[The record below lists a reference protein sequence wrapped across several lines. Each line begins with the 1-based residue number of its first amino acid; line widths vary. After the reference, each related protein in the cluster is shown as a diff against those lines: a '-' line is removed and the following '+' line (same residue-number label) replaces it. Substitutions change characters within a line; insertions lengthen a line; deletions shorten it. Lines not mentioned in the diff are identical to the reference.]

1 MGRWRRRGRWKP
13 VYENI
18 TYESLLNGMLQYAL
32 TLAAGRGENLDS
44 REGSML
50 WYGSAPAA
58 VEGQNLYIQLDT
70 VLRETFGDTA
80 SRPYLILRAR
90 ERGLT
95 PDPAT
100 PAVGKGTFTPEG
112 VEVPIGSRFRLE
124 DLYYTVTGHTE
135 DGTYYL
141 TCETPGSEANGRTG
155 ALVPVEYISGLETA
169 ALTETVIPGEDEQ
182 STESFR
188 QEYLES
194 FQAAAFGGNVADY
207 LQKVRSMNGVGGV
220 KVCRAWNGDI
230 NPADFTPPEGYD
242 SWYSGLVPEPPEEI
256 QGWLSAVTSAAKNGL
271 LTVGGAVRVVI
282 QDAAWGAPS
291 PELLEQ
297 VQTALDPEQNHGE
310 GLGLAPIGHYVTVSG
325 VEEVAVNVALTLAY
339 ASGWDWEAAQSYVEG
354 AVETYLTELA
364 QSWQNEDGI
373 VVRLSVLQSRIVV
386 LTGIQD
392 VTAIT
397 LNGQEANLTLEA
409 GQVPVKGTVTD
420 GA

>member
-1 MGRWRRRGRWKP
+1 M
-13 VYENI
+13 YENI
-18 TYESLLNGMLQYAL
+18 TYETLLNSMLQYAL
-32 TLAAGRGENLDS
+32 SLAAGRGETLDT

-80 SRPYLILRAR
+80 SRPYLILRAN

-100 PAVGKGTFTPEG
+100 PAVGKGAFTPEG
-112 VEVPIGSRFRLE
+112 VEVPLGSRFRL
-124 DLYYTVTGHTE
+124 DTFYYTVTERDE

-141 TCETPGSEANGRTG
+141 TCETPGAEPNGRTG
-155 ALVPVEYISGLETA
+155 TLVPVEYINGLETA
-169 ALTETVIPGEDEQ
+169 ALTEIVIPGEDEQ

-220 KVCRAWNGDI
+220 KVYRAWNGGL
-230 NPADFTPPEGYD
+230 NPADFTPPDSYD

-256 QGWLSAVTSAAKNGL
+256 QTWLSSVTAAAKNGL
-271 LTVGGAVRVVI
+271 LTVGGTVRVVI
-282 QDAAWGAPS
+282 QDAAWGGPS
-291 PELLEQ
+291 TELLEQ

-310 GLGLAPIGHYVTVSG
+310 GLGLAPIGHYVTVTG
-325 VEEVAVNVALTLAY
+325 VEEVAVNVVLTIQFE
-339 ASGWDWEAAQSYVEG
+339 SGWDWAAAESYIEG

-364 QSWQNEDGI
+364 EDWQNEDGL

-386 LTGIQD
+386 LTGVQD
-392 VTAIT
+392 VTSIT
-397 LNGQEANLTLEA
+397 INGASENLTLT
-409 GQVPVKGTVTD
+409 GNQVPVAGTVTD
-420 GA
+420 GSGGT